1 MGLFIMSFPPFFVI
15 TSFSYNSLIFYSS
28 STSVTNL
35 YCFGSAKLVEV
46 VVIFYCLF
54 YYFYFCLSLF
64 RLCFFRYWVN
74 LRKDIAAAN
83 IDPIANK
90 MRLLFILLYIIM
102 LKVTNGRRIMT
113 MLQRQTLLI
122 LLDPDK

>member
-113 MLQRQTLLI
+113 MLQRHFLYF
-122 LLDPDK
+122 